1 MTISERI
8 RLARQKKGITQNEL
22 AVKSGINNKSISRYE
37 LGSSTP
43 PADAIKAIADALG
56 VSTDYLLSDK
66 DNITIKDKDLFEKFE
81 IIQEMTGEVKKTIIN
96 LIDLAIRDYK
106 TGQTYLN
113 R

>member
-66 DNITIKDKDLFEKFE
+66 ENITIKDKDLFERFE
-81 IIQEMTGEVKKTIIN
+81 IIQEMTGEVKNTIIN